1 VSRLDPGRDGPV
13 RHPEDREAPD
23 RDGPWLA
30 VLALATLAWLPL
42 ALVDWRLLS
51 EGTLLWAT
59 VRSLATLVLA
69 PLAAAALLG
78 DVRALDADPAR
89 AAVGR
94 VRWLYACCVLVVPP
108 TAVVYLAHRRARRRR
123 DGGGPGRDAT
133 ATATASGT
141 SEAAT
146 ADE

>member
-1 VSRLDPGRDGPV
+1 MSLLDPGRDGPV

-123 DGGGPGRDAT
+123 GGGPGRDAT
-133 ATATASGT
+133 ACASGT
-141 SEAAT
+141 SET
-146 ADE
+146 ASAEE